1 MNTPFFSIII
11 PVFNREKLIS
21 QTLNSVRNQCF
32 KDFEVI
38 TVDDYSKDKSIDA
51 IQSIINNDDRIKLIK
66 HEKNKG
72 RSAARNTGLNHAKGK
87 WICYLDSDDIYEIN
101 HLELFHQLILEN
113 PSYSCFAQKSGVLGE
128 EIMNN
133 NNNNPSQSNEI
144 TFSDV
149 LKTNLFVPNQ
159 ICHIKEIGVKWYEEI
174 SYSEDLLFIREIL
187 VNYSILYSQNI
198 TNYLRIHEDR
208 SMNRVSNDKFIT
220 DNIRAV
226 NHLFMNYPK
235 IELGFKKIIESRT
248 HLICLNLNYFEG
260 YLNNKHLLKNIYS
273 NIHTYYSY
281 LFYLFIFKLIV
292 LRPIKQLLVV
302 VRRFIYKNWE

>member
-21 QTLNSVRNQCF
+21 QTLNSVRNQSF

-38 TVDDYSKDKSIDA
+38 TVDDYSEDKSIDA
-51 IQSIINNDDRIKLIK
+51 IQSIMYNDDRIKLIK

-72 RSAARNTGLNHAKGK
+72 RSAARNTGLSHAKGK
-87 WICYLDSDDIYEIN
+87 WICYLDSDDIYEKN

-113 PSYSCFAQKSGVLGE
+113 PNYSCFAQKSGVLGK

-133 NNNNPSQSNEI
+133 NICQSNEI

-149 LKTNLFVPNQ
+149 LKINLFVPNQ
-159 ICHIKEIGVKWYEEI
+159 ICHIKEIGVKWYEEV

-187 VNYSILYSQNI
+187 INHSILYSQNI
-198 TNYLRIHEDR
+198 TSYLRIHEDR
-208 SMNRVSNDKFIT
+208 SMNRVSNEKFIT
-220 DNIRAV
+220 DNIRAI

-235 IELGFKKIIESRT
+235 IEPGFKKIIESRT
-248 HLICLNLNYFEG
+248 HLICLNLNYYEG
-260 YLNNKHLLKNIYS
+260 YLKNKHLVKNIYS
-273 NIHTYYSY
+273 NIYTYFDH
-281 LFYLFIFKLIV
+281 LFYLFIFKLSIV
-292 LRPIKQLLVV
+292 RSFKQLSAV
-302 VRRFIYKNWE
+302 VRRLAIKKLD